1 MGLYIVPAGD
11 DKPPQGSGRRW
22 KEIASLQTGM
32 FNPINHFLLPLCLY
46 FCSLAW
52 HHLLLP
58 LVAMGDKKDSGQGL
72 EHLSV
77 PPICQDESWV
87 TEMHVKEHDGSDGQ
101 GSDGVLPLSFF
112 YETNNFFSSTLV
124 FFSLLIQM
132 MVLECLSV
140 QESAQLVP
148 PVVC

>member
-72 EHLSV
+72 EHFSV

-87 TEMHVKEHDGSDGQ
+87 MEMHVKKHNGSDGQ
-101 GSDGVLPLSFF
+101 GNDGGSLSFF
-112 YETNNFFSSTLV
+112 YETNNFFISTVV

-132 MVLECLSV
+132 LVLECLII

-148 PVVC
+148 PIVC